1 MEDNTNSSPK
11 KKRGRPPKEKATEA
25 NNTTNQKDN
34 SHEFCSYSSNYL
46 ISDYYFGMN
55 VFDIMTRE
63 ELSGIVKDPIGN
75 NELLR
80 ELSLMFYGTN
90 GTFTNTVDYMTAMP
104 TLDRVIVS
112 HGTNKKKKAANKQK
126 MISTLN
132 MIKDKEIIRDT
143 LFRDMV
149 EGSSFSYFETTKMPG
164 IGQKT
169 MSDWDVNNIAEINE
183 AGINASII
191 SLPAKYTRIVGR
203 KNSVPVI
210 AFDLNYFDE
219 ANGENRDRK
228 LRKYPKEIRAAY
240 KNRLASSNNNYNW
253 VVLDSNKTIV
263 HKIRCKREEPWGRP
277 LVLAAINDIMYNDYF
292 MDTKRNVL
300 DEMNNKIIYE
310 TFPEGK
316 DKGTSALTQ
325 NQQQSQHDAVKSAI
339 LNKNNRGGTSFFS
352 VASGTKLGS
361 IDSSNTEIFDSK
373 YESDLENKIATGL
386 GIASSL
392 LNGSG
397 SGSYSAQTNNLELL
411 SAQIFQWISEIES
424 ELNKC
429 ISANIICDQ
438 KNTVEC
444 KYLPTTYV
452 NKKELADLTK
462 ELYLQGKGPLS
473 LWVASCGISPDIF
486 YALLD
491 EEIELGIDE
500 KYPVHIT
507 SYTATQKDNKGGRP
521 PTDQSNNYSTLQTK
535 ASNSNNQP
543 KPSTK

>member
-11 KKRGRPPKEKATEA
+11 KKRGRPPKQKVTEA
-25 NNTTNQKDN
+25 NSATNSKDT
-34 SHEFCSYSSNYL
+34 SHEFCSYSSLYSTSN
-46 ISDYYFGMN
+46 YYFGMN
-55 VFDIMTRE
+55 VFDIMSSE
-63 ELSGIVKDPIGN
+63 QLSGIVKDPIGN

-80 ELSLMFYGTN
+80 ELSLMLYGTN

-112 HGTNKKKKAANKQK
+112 HGTSKKKKAENKQK
-126 MISTLN
+126 MTSTLN
-132 MIKDKEIIRDT
+132 MIKDKEVIRDT

-164 IGQKT
+164 IGQT
-169 MSDWDVNNIAEINE
+169 TLSDWDVNNIVEINE
-183 AGINASII
+183 AGINASVI
-191 SLPAKYTRIVGR
+191 SLPAKYTKIVAR

-210 AFDLNYFDE
+210 AFNLNYFDDF
-219 ANGENRDRK
+219 NGENRERK
-228 LRKYPKEIRAAY
+228 LRKYPKEIRNAY
-240 KNRLASSNNNYNW
+240 QNRIAGNNNSLNW

-263 HKIRCKREEPWGRP
+263 HKIRCKRDEPWGRP
-277 LVLAAINDIMYNDYF
+277 LVLAAINDILYNDYF

-300 DEMNNKIIYE
+300 NEINNKIIYE

-325 NQQQSQHDAVKSAI
+325 TQQQDQHNAVKGAVM
-339 LNKNNRGGTSFFS
+339 NKNNRSGTSFFS
-352 VASGTKLGS
+352 VAAGTKLGTL
-361 IDSSNTEIFDSK
+361 DSSNIEIFDDK
-373 YESDLENKIATGL
+373 YESNLENKIATGL

-397 SGSYSAQTNNLELL
+397 SGNYSAQTNNLELL

-429 ISANIICDQ
+429 ISANIICDP

-452 NKKELADLTK
+452 NKKELAELTK

-491 EEIELGIDE
+491 EEMELGIDE

-507 SYTATQKDNKGGRP
+507 SYTATQKDDKGGRP
-521 PTDQSNNYSTLQTK
+521 PDDQSDNYSTLQTK
-535 ASNSNNQP
+535 ANDSNNQP